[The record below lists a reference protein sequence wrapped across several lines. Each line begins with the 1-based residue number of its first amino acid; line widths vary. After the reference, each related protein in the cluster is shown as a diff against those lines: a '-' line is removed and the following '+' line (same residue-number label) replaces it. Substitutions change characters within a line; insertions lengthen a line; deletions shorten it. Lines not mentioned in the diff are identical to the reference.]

1 MGTAVST
8 NVFPQLSQPLTTP
21 AQSEFRVFGPQPGEG
36 AALPN
41 LLTSAAQGKDS
52 AAVLGFNGGAA
63 DTFDAATYG
72 ARVQRVS
79 LAAEFQRVRERIAAV
94 QEGGG
99 NTVAAAGV
107 EQLEFRFVA
116 ESRQEELA
124 IFQRRT
130 AEVAAGLKGR
140 QSESF
145 VQASRQMAAR
155 FSLSVKL
162 SGAALNGFAG
172 AAEGLKNGGPDSL
185 DQFIGFAQDALKQ
198 LDEKV
203 SELFSLLHDLVQS
216 GGELRERID
225 SFIAELRSLGLLG
238 GGEAAAGPGNT
249 LSAAAQ
255 TRSFSIQLTF
265 EFEYQEVLQV
275 QQGAVQQSDPIVF
288 DLDGDGIELTS
299 YTQGARF
306 DITGTGKKVT
316 TGFVTGGDAFLAI
329 DRNGNGRIDDGT
341 ELFGDQNGAANG
353 FEELRRLDTNG
364 DGRINQLDANFNKL
378 LLWRDNGNG
387 ITEPGELIS
396 LADAGIVEISLG
408 YRNVNQSA
416 AGGNRITQVATFVR
430 ADGSRGT
437 AADALLNYLA

>member
-8 NVFPQLSQPLTTP
+8 NVFPQLKRSLATP
-21 AQSEFRVFGPQPGEG
+21 AQSGFRASAAQPGED

-52 AAVLGFNGGAA
+52 AAALGFNSRAA
-63 DTFDAATYG
+63 DTFDAVTYG

-79 LAAEFQRVRERIAAV
+79 LAAEFQRVRERITAV
-94 QEGGG
+94 QEGSGDA
-99 NTVAAAGV
+99 VAAAGL
-107 EQLEFRFVA
+107 EQLEFRFVV

-124 IFQRRT
+124 IFHRR
-130 AEVAAGLKGR
+130 AADVAAGLKGG
-140 QSESF
+140 QNEAF
-145 VQASRQMAAR
+145 MLASRQMAAR
-155 FSLSVKL
+155 FSLSVSL

-172 AAEGLKNGGPDSL
+172 AAEGLKNGSPASL
-185 DQFIGFAQDALKQ
+185 DRFIGFAQDAFKQ

-203 SELFSLLHDLVQS
+203 NELFSLLHDLVQG

-238 GGEAAAGPGNT
+238 GGDSAAGPGNT

-275 QQGAVQQSDPIVF
+275 QQGAVQQADPIVL

-299 YTQGARF
+299 YTQGAQF

-316 TGFVTGGDAFLAI
+316 TAFVTGGDAFLAI

-341 ELFGDQNGAANG
+341 ELFGDQNGATNG

-364 DGRINQLDANFNKL
+364 DGRINHLDANFNDL

-396 LADAGIVEISLG
+396 LADAGIVEISLD
-408 YRNVNQSA
+408 YRNVNQAA
-416 AGGNRITQVATFVR
+416 AGGNRITQIASFVR

-437 AADALLNYLA
+437 AADALLNFIA